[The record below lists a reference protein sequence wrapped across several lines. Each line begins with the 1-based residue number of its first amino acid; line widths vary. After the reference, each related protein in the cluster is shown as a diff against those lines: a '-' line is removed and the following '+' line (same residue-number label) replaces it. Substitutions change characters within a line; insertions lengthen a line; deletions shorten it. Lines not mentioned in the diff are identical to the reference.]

1 MSHVALHTG
10 YLTASKGQ
18 QMLGRMTQVKDLQV
32 SKMKEE
38 LQAKLQEM
46 ASLSDHIGKQER
58 ELEMLHQK
66 GKSTV
71 NDQCCNNYIHRCG
84 SRLVYIF

>member
-1 MSHVALHTG
+1 MERTS
-10 YLTASKGQ
+10 
-18 QMLGRMTQVKDLQV
+18 QVKDQQV

-46 ASLSDHIGKQER
+46 TSLSDHIDQQQR

-66 GKSTV
+66 GKSIV
-71 NDQCCNNYIHRCG
+71 NDAD
-84 SRLVYIF
+84 